1 MVYLQ
6 ACSNRHRISLETLNL
21 KITSINPH
29 RGWVKLNVDRPPRLG
44 HITGGRIIR
53 RDYGSM
59 VIRSSSFYEEGTN
72 NQEEGLMLCDALR
85 FTKVINE
92 SDSALVLMT
101 LRKNVQWNGG

>member
-1 MVYLQ
+1 M
-6 ACSNRHRISLETLNL
+6 ETLNL

-72 NQEEGLMLCDALR
+72 NQAELLAVLEEGLMLCDALR

-101 LRKNVQWNGG
+101 LRKNVQRNGG